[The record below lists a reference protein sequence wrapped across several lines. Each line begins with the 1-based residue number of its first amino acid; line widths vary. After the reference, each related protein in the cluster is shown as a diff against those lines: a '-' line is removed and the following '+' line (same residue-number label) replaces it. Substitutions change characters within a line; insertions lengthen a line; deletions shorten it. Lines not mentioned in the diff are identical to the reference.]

1 MDHVPV
7 RAPSNTPGEINIVSI
22 KNAVLLVLACLILSA
37 CFLKPYKIPIQ
48 QGNFLDPAV
57 IAKLKPGMT
66 RSQVKFLLGTPLI
79 TDPFHPERWD
89 YVYYVD
95 NEWQKPKDV
104 RRLSLLFEGDK
115 LKQAKT
121 NVPEQDA
128 GGKQGTLSTR

>member
-22 KNAVLLVLACLILSA
+22 KHAVLLVLACLILSA

>member
-1 MDHVPV
+1 V
-7 RAPSNTPGEINIVSI
+7 RRQTYRVTEIIVSI
-22 KNAVLLVLACLILSA
+22 KHAVLLALACLILSA
-37 CFLKPYKIPIQ
+37 CFLKPYKVPIQ

-95 NEWQKPKDV
+95 NEWQTPKDV
-104 RRLSLLFEGDK
+104 RRLSLLFEGDR

-121 NVPEQDA
+121 NVPEPDA

>member
-1 MDHVPV
+1 M
-7 RAPSNTPGEINIVSI
+7 SI
-22 KNAVLLVLACLILSA
+22 RWLLLLLVWALLLTG
-37 CFLKPYKIPIQ
+37 CFLKPHKIDVQ
-48 QGNFLDPAV
+48 QGNFLDQEA

-66 RSQVKFLLGTPLI
+66 RSQVRFLLGTPLI

-104 RRLSLLFEGDK
+104 RRLSLVFEGDK

-121 NVPEQDA
+121 NVPEPDA
-128 GGKQGTLSTR
+128 AGKQGTLSTR